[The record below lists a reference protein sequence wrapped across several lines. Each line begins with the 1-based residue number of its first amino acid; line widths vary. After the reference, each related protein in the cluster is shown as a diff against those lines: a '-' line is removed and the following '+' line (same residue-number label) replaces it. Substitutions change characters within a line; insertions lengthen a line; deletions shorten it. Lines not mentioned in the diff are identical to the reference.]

1 MSWTPATLLT
11 VIGLVLLALTPFV
24 GSGVLEML
32 LAFGL
37 ACLSTAGLVK
47 LDMLAGDWPML
58 LVIIAGQTLLFAVLI
73 WRPLRRLM
81 NNSSDSNTQVSDWVG
96 LQLTL
101 PDDFDAQSNP
111 YLQYSGVRWQI
122 QAADPSVVLAAGSA
136 VQVVRAEVG
145 HFWVQLL

>member
-1 MSWTPATLLT
+1 MSWTPATLLS

-37 ACLSTAGLVK
+37 ACLSTAGLLQ
-47 LDMLAGDWPML
+47 LDVLSGNWPTI
-58 LVIIAGQTLLFAVLI
+58 LVIIAAQTLLFAVLI

-81 NNSSDSNTQVSDWVG
+81 NNGDDGNAQVSDWVG

-101 PDDFDAQSNP
+101 PDDFDSQRNP
-111 YLQYSGVRWQI
+111 YLQYSGVRWHV
-122 QAADPSVVLAAGSA
+122 QAADPSVVLAAGFA
-136 VQVVRAEVG
+136 VQVVRAQVG
-145 HFWVQLL
+145 NFWVQLL

>member
-1 MSWTPATLLT
+1 M
-11 VIGLVLLALTPFV
+11 
-24 GSGVLEML
+24 
-32 LAFGL
+32 
-37 ACLSTAGLVK
+37 
-47 LDMLAGDWPML
+47 
-58 LVIIAGQTLLFAVLI
+58 LFAVLI

-81 NNSSDSNTQVSDWVG
+81 NNSDDSNTQVSDWVG

-122 QAADPSVVLAAGSA
+122 QAADPSMVLTAGSA

>member
-11 VIGLVLLALTPFV
+11 VIGLVLLTLTPFV

-37 ACLSTAGLVK
+37 ACLSTAGLVQ
-47 LDMLAGDWPML
+47 LDILAGDWPML
-58 LVIIAGQTLLFAVLI
+58 LVVIAGQTLLFAVLI

-81 NNSSDSNTQVSDWVG
+81 NDSDDRNAQVSDWVG

-101 PDDFDAQSNP
+101 PDDFDAKQNP
-111 YLQYSGVRWQI
+111 YLHYSGVRWQV
-122 QAADPSVVLAAGSA
+122 QAADPSVSLAPGFA